1 MALPDPPYP
10 NLQRILATQLSVSPD
25 HHKFLTRRLNALVPG
40 EQELL
45 EKVATNIVNLCGDNL
60 VQFAKDYSW
69 LCERQ
74 LEEEL
79 HFRRT
84 GRYRLSTFAEAYDQV
99 YSNREYMTRYMNG
112 LLLTQLWWANHTRV
126 TGFYQSH
133 FLDTHSEG
141 YSHLEIG
148 PGHGLFLYLAAADQ
162 RAGSVSAWDVSEASL
177 ALTAA
182 ALSKLGLK
190 RLPSLKMQ
198 NLFDNPAGQFDS
210 IVFSEVLEHMER
222 PRQALEVIRPL
233 LSDHGRLFLNM
244 PINSPAPDHLF
255 NLESPEALDQLLK
268 DVGYSVLDH
277 AYFPATNQTLDAARR
292 KRLTISCAFILAR
305 DRS

>member
-1 MALPDPPYP
+1 MSFLDHQHR
-10 NLQRILATQLSVSPD
+10 NLERILAAQLGVSPD
-25 HHKFLTRRLNALVPG
+25 HEKFLARRLKSLIPG
-40 EQELL
+40 EGELL
-45 EKVATNIVNLCGDNL
+45 EDIAGHIINLCGDNL
-60 VQFAKDYSW
+60 TRFAEDYSW

-79 HFRRT
+79 HFRRS

-99 YSNREYMTRYMNG
+99 YSDSEYMTRYMNG
-112 LLLTQLWWANHTRV
+112 LLFTQLWWSNHTRV
-126 TGFYQSH
+126 MDFYRSQ
-133 FLDTHSEG
+133 FLAAHRDG

-148 PGHGLFLYLAAADQ
+148 PGHGLFLYFAAADQ
-162 RAGSVSAWDVSEASL
+162 RSAEVKAWDVSEASL
-177 ALTAA
+177 ALTAT

-190 RLPSLKMQ
+190 RMPELKMQ
-198 NLFDNPAGQFDS
+198 NLFDSPAGQFDS

-222 PRQALEVIRPL
+222 PRQALEVLRPL

-255 NLESPEALDQLLK
+255 NVDSPEDLAQLLS
-268 DVGYSVLDH
+268 DVGYAVLDS

-292 KRLTISCAFILAR
+292 KKLTISCAFILGKGH
-305 DRS
+305 